1 MAGMYCLRDLLDL
14 AVRERAEELLLET
27 GKAPVIHTGGRR
39 HPLDLPVLTNDNV
52 ADLFSS
58 VATMEQ
64 SEELRRCGDIR
75 FIYASDHSGRF
86 AVKASTEGRDFS
98 LKIQP
103 LSGG

>member
-27 GKAPVIHTGGRR
+27 GKAPVIHMGGRR
-39 HPLDLPVLTNDNV
+39 RPLDLPVLTNDNV

-58 VATMEQ
+58 LATKEQ
-64 SEELRRCGDIR
+64 VEELFRCGDIH
-75 FIYASDHSGRF
+75 FIYGSKHSGRF
-86 AVKASTEGRDFS
+86 AVKAWAERLDFS

-103 LSGG
+103 LRGG